1 MGWRQ
6 RVPTCYHVFTR
17 MRADLE
23 PIRRSSGL
31 VDLLDRVLDKGLVVA
46 GDVKISLAEVELLT
60 IRVRLLVCSVD
71 KAEQIGLDWWK
82 HDKHLS
88 GTGKGL
94 IQENEALREQVR
106 ALEERVAALGAR
118 ALTTTKPGSP
128 KASRSNGTNGK
139 KTAAGRGAGK
149 KPRSTGGRRGR
160 GA

>member
-1 MGWRQ
+1 
-6 RVPTCYHVFTR
+6 

-23 PIRRSSGL
+23 PSRRSSGL

-60 IRVRLLVCSVD
+60 IRVRLLICSVD

-94 IQENEALREQVR
+94 IQENEALKEQVR
-106 ALEERVAALGAR
+106 KLESRVAQLADHGNGAR
-118 ALTTTKPGSP
+118 ALTDNRARRLTPIARKKTK
-128 KASRSNGTNGK
+128 KARGASNG
-139 KTAAGRGAGK
+139 R
-149 KPRSTGGRRGR
+149 
-160 GA
+160 